1 MSSTN
6 LAQLNSPVKDLA
18 PGSMTRA
25 VCGGGLVRL
34 AVLSL
39 RPPERM
45 LVMPAIFYTS
55 DNSLVDVSIMLDL
68 INFFD

>member
-1 MSSTN
+1 
-6 LAQLNSPVKDLA
+6 
-18 PGSMTRA
+18 MTRA

-45 LVMPAIFYTS
+45 LVMPAIFTQAIIAWLTCQLCWILYAFFI
-55 DNSLVDVSIMLDL
+55 DKVSE
-68 INFFD
+68 

>member
-1 MSSTN
+1 
-6 LAQLNSPVKDLA
+6 
-18 PGSMTRA
+18 MTRA

-45 LVMPAIFYTS
+45 LVMPAIFTQAMIAWLTCQLCWILYHFFI
-55 DNSLVDVSIMLDL
+55 DKVSE
-68 INFFD
+68 

>member
-1 MSSTN
+1 
-6 LAQLNSPVKDLA
+6 
-18 PGSMTRA
+18 MTRA
-25 VCGGGLVRL
+25 ACGGGLVRL

-55 DNSLVDVSIMLDL
+55 DNSLVDVSIMLD
-68 INFFD
+68 IICFFDRQSKSIKYV

>member
-1 MSSTN
+1 
-6 LAQLNSPVKDLA
+6 
-18 PGSMTRA
+18 MTRA
-25 VCGGGLVRL
+25 VCGVGLVRL
-34 AVLSL
+34 VVLSL